1 MRSPARRLALAGCA
15 LLLVAAAVA
24 AMLSS
29 GDASARPTGG
39 TLRLVAYSTPREA
52 YAKLIPAFQDTTAGR
67 GTSFE
72 QSYGASGEQARAV
85 IAGLKADVVAF
96 SLEPDMTSLV
106 KAGLVAK
113 TWKQD
118 RFGGMISRSVV
129 VFAVRKG
136 NPKNI
141 RSWADLIKPG
151 MDVVTPNVQ
160 TSGGAKW
167 NVMAAYGAQRKLGL
181 AHRRAVEYLEKLYD
195 HVVSQDKSAR
205 EALQT
210 FLAGRGD
217 VLLAYENEAI
227 FAQKKNQP
235 LDYVIPK
242 ATISIENPIAVIKR
256 SGNKPTARAF
266 VSFLRTRPAQLI
278 FGENGYRPVLQS
290 AARKF
295 GFPVP
300 PRQFTIKYLGGW
312 AKVDKQF
319 FDPRTGIVTKIQ
331 KRKGG

>member
-1 MRSPARRLALAGCA
+1 MHSSRRIFALSGSVVLLA
-15 LLLVAAAVA
+15 AAAVA
-24 AMLSS
+24 AMLTS
-29 GDASARPTGG
+29 GNASARPTGG
-39 TLRLVAYSTPREA
+39 TISLVAYSTPRDA
-52 YAKLIPAFQDTTAGR
+52 YGSLIPAFQKTSAGK
-67 GTSFE
+67 GTSFQ

-113 TWKQD
+113 TWKQEPYA
-118 RFGGMISRSVV
+118 GTVTRSVV
-129 VFAVRKG
+129 VFAVRNG

-141 RSWADLIKPG
+141 HTWADLIKPG
-151 MDVVTPNVQ
+151 VGVVTPNVQ

-167 NVMAAYGAQRKLGL
+167 NVMAAYGAQRKIGL
-181 AHRRAVEYLEKLYD
+181 SHRQSVKYLEKLYD

-227 FAQKKNQP
+227 FAQKHDQP

-242 ATISIENPIAVIKR
+242 ATIVIANPIAVVKT
-256 SGNKPTARAF
+256 SKNKTTARAF
-266 VSFLRTRPAQLI
+266 VNFLRTKPAQVI
-278 FGENGYRPVLQS
+278 FGQNGYRPVLRK
-290 AARKF
+290 AAKQF
-295 GFPVP
+295 GFPRP
-300 PRQFTIKYLGGW
+300 PKVFSIESLGGW
-312 AKVDKQF
+312 AKVDKRF
-319 FDPRTGIVTKIQ
+319 FDPNTGIVTKIQ
-331 KRKGG
+331 KKAGG